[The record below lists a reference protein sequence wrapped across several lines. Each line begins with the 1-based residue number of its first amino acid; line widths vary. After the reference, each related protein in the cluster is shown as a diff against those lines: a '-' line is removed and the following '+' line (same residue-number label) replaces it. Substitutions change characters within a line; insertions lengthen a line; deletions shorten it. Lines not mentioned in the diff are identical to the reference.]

1 MLHIC
6 QIKSKKAMEFYWPH
20 SYILYDRNLP
30 NIPILDQWA
39 LTQSSI
45 HSLEEL
51 IKEALILQTV
61 TNVSL

>member
-1 MLHIC
+1 
-6 QIKSKKAMEFYWPH
+6 MEFYWPH

-30 NIPILDQWA
+30 SIPIPRPVC
-39 LTQSSI
+39 TQSSI

-51 IKEALILQTV
+51 IKEPFILQTV